1 MDDAELRA
9 PEKLIHWPHE
19 LPMTDTAHPYFWTY
33 KQLLED
39 GYSHPEAV
47 RLIVMAMEGEK
58 KMYDWEK

>member
-1 MDDAELRA
+1 
-9 PEKLIHWPHE
+9 
-19 LPMTDTAHPYFWTY
+19 MTDTAHPYFWTY